1 MLKQP
6 IILLCFLCLGLTV
19 FAQQKDEQLA
29 AQYFANNEFDK
40 AADLYEKLLNKTGQ
54 SGYYYENLLL
64 CYFKLNR
71 FDDAEKMVKKQVRR
85 NEDNAY
91 YPVDLG
97 YVYKKAG
104 QADKAKKHWDEV
116 ISKLKP
122 GEMYITE
129 TANAFQKRG
138 ETDLAIGTYLRG
150 RKINGNSISL
160 FAIPLAQLY
169 GEKKETRLMCE
180 EYLNALQNNPS
191 LIEDV
196 EGYLQLFIENNADYQ
211 ILKTALIKKSKDF
224 PGNEVYNEMLIWLY
238 VQRKDF
244 DNAFI
249 HAKAIDKRYKEEG
262 RRLIDLGYL
271 ASANEK
277 FDAAASIFSYVAT
290 AYGNTKPYYL
300 NARTGML
307 DAKSKKIFFTGK
319 YSADELN
326 VLETDY
332 LNFIQEFGKTY
343 FTASAMRELARL
355 RVYHLKNYD
364 SGIALFKEIIELP
377 RLDNKFKAECKLELG
392 DIYVLKGEEWDGM
405 LLYGQVDKDFL
416 EDPLGQEAK
425 FRNARLSYY
434 LGEFEWARAQLDVLK
449 TATTQL
455 IANNALELS
464 LLIQDNTLDSI
475 EEPLKLFAKADLY
488 YFQNQTQA
496 AIKLLDSIQQLYP
509 RHALD
514 DDILFKR
521 AQIFLKEKNY
531 AQALRYL
538 EQLLKEHG
546 SGILGDNAL
555 YTMAIISEIN
565 PGDKEK
571 AKKLYEQFIE
581 TYPGSFFITEV
592 RKRYRVLRGD
602 NLIE

>member
-6 IILLCFLCLGLTV
+6 LLLLYFLCLSFAV

-29 AQYFANNEFDK
+29 AQYFGNNEFDK

-91 YPVDLG
+91 FPVDLG

-104 QADKAKKHWDEV
+104 QAEKAKKQWDEV

-129 TANAFQKRG
+129 TANAFQKRR
-138 ETDLAIGTYLRG
+138 ETDLAIGAYLRG
-150 RKINGNSISL
+150 RKINGNSLSL

-169 GEKKETRLMCE
+169 GEKKETRMMCE

-191 LIEDV
+191 LIDDV

-211 ILKTALIKKSKDF
+211 ILKTALLKKSKEF

-277 FDAAASIFSYVAT
+277 FDAAASIFTYVAT

-307 DAKSKKIFFTGK
+307 DAKNKKIFFTGN
-319 YSADELN
+319 YSAEDIKT
-326 VLETDY
+326 LETDY
-332 LNFIQEFGKTY
+332 LNYIQEFGKTY

-355 RVYHLKNYD
+355 RVYHLKIFET
-364 SGIALFKEIIELP
+364 GIALFNEIIELP

-392 DIYVLKGEEWDGM
+392 DIYVLKGEEWEGM

-464 LLIQDNTLDSI
+464 LLIQDNTIDSV
-475 EEPLKLFAKADLY
+475 EDPLKLFARADLY
-488 YFQNQTQA
+488 YFQNQTA
-496 AIKLLDSIQQLYP
+496 AALMLLDSIDLLYP
-509 RHALD
+509 RHALTD
-514 DDILFKR
+514 DVLYKR
-521 AQIFLKEKNY
+521 AEICIKQRNY
-531 AQALRYL
+531 SKATGYL

-555 YTMAIISEIN
+555 YTLAYITEVN
-565 PGDKEK
+565 LADREQ
-571 AKKLYEQFIE
+571 AKKLYEQFIN

-592 RKRYRVLRGD
+592 RKQYRVLRGD

>member
-6 IILLCFLCLGLTV
+6 LILLCFLCLGLAV

-29 AQYFANNEFDK
+29 AQYFGNNEFDK
-40 AADLYEKLLNKTGQ
+40 AADLYEKLLNRTGQ

-85 NEDNAY
+85 NDDNAY

-97 YVYKKAG
+97 FVYKKAG
-104 QADKAKKHWDEV
+104 QAEKAKKQWDEV
-116 ISKLKP
+116 IGKLKP

-150 RKINGNSISL
+150 RKINGNSLSL

-169 GEKKETRLMCE
+169 GEKKETRMMCE

-191 LIEDV
+191 LIDDV
-196 EGYLQLFIENNADYQ
+196 EGYLQLFIENNTDYQ
-211 ILKTALIKKSKDF
+211 ILKTALLKKNKEF

-277 FDAAASIFSYVAT
+277 FDAAASIFAYVAT

-307 DAKSKKIFFTGK
+307 DAKNKKIFFTGNYTAEDLK
-319 YSADELN
+319 T
-326 VLETDY
+326 LETDY
-332 LNFIQEFGKTY
+332 LNYIQEFGKTY

-355 RVYHLKNYD
+355 RVYHLNNFET
-364 SGIALFKEIIELP
+364 GIALLNEIIELP

-392 DIYVLKGEEWDGM
+392 DIYVLKGEEWEGM

-464 LLIQDNTLDSI
+464 LLIQDNTIDSI
-475 EEPLKLFAKADLY
+475 EDPLKLFARADLY
-488 YFQNQTQA
+488 YFQNQTA
-496 AIKLLDSIQQLYP
+496 AALMPLDSIDLLYP
-509 RHALD
+509 RHALAD
-514 DDILFKR
+514 DVLYKR
-521 AQIFLKEKNY
+521 AEICIKQRNY
-531 AQALRYL
+531 SKAAGYL
-538 EQLLKEHG
+538 E
-546 SGILGDNAL
+546 
-555 YTMAIISEIN
+555 
-565 PGDKEK
+565 
-571 AKKLYEQFIE
+571 
-581 TYPGSFFITEV
+581 
-592 RKRYRVLRGD
+592 
-602 NLIE
+602 

>member
-6 IILLCFLCLGLTV
+6 IILLYFWCLGLSV

-29 AQYFANNEFDK
+29 AQYFGNNEFDK

-104 QADKAKKHWDEV
+104 RAEKAKKEWDEV

-169 GEKKETRLMCE
+169 GEKKETRMMCE

-211 ILKTALIKKSKDF
+211 ILKTSLIKKSKDF

-271 ASANEK
+271 ACANEK
-277 FDAAASIFSYVAT
+277 FDAAAFIFAYVAT
-290 AYGNTKPYYL
+290 AFGNTKPYYL

-307 DAKSKKIFFTGK
+307 DAKNKKVFFTGN
-319 YSADELN
+319 YSAEDIKI
-326 VLETDY
+326 LETDY
-332 LNFIQEFGKTY
+332 LNYIQEFGKTY

-355 RVYHLKNYD
+355 RIYHLKNFET
-364 SGIALFKEIIELP
+364 GIALFNEIIELP

-392 DIYVLKGEEWDGM
+392 DIYVLKGEEWEGM

-464 LLIQDNTLDSI
+464 LLIQDNTIDSI
-475 EEPLKLFAKADLY
+475 EDPLELFARADLY
-488 YFQNQTQA
+488 YFQNQTA
-496 AIKLLDSIQQLYP
+496 AALMLLDSIDLLFP
-509 RHALD
+509 RHALAD
-514 DDILFKR
+514 DVLFKR
-521 AQIFLKEKNY
+521 SEICIKQRNY
-531 AQALRYL
+531 SKATGYL

-555 YTMAIISEIN
+555 YTLAYITEVN
-565 PGDKEK
+565 LADREQ
-571 AKKLYEQFIE
+571 AKKLYEQFMN
-581 TYPGSFFITEV
+581 TFPGSFFITEV
-592 RKRYRVLRGD
+592 RKRYRALRGD